1 MESKQCFEYIQILDE
16 ICNYHDRQA
25 ELNRDKQ
32 ADINS
37 FNRANRLKKVLIEK
51 IETMIYPEIEEALQ
65 EKKEEKV
72 LLTENKE
79 IKKKKDAKKDKKNN
93 K

>member
-16 ICNYHDRQA
+16 ICNFHGRQA
-25 ELNRDKQ
+25 ELNRDNQ
-32 ADINS
+32 ANIDS
-37 FNRANRLKKVLIEK
+37 FNRANRVRKVLIGK
-51 IETMIYPEIEEALQ
+51 LETMIYPEIEEALL

-79 IKKKKDAKKDKKNN
+79 IKKKKNVKKDKKDN

>member
-1 MESKQCFEYIQILDE
+1 MGSKQCFEYIQILDE
-16 ICNYHDRQA
+16 ICNFHGRQA
-25 ELNRDKQ
+25 ELNRDNQ
-32 ADINS
+32 ANINS
-37 FNRANRLKKVLIEK
+37 FNRAHRLRKVLIEK
-51 IETMIYPEIEEALQ
+51 LETMIYPEIEEALQ

-79 IKKKKDAKKDKKNN
+79 IKKKKNVKKDKKNN